1 MNMRVL
7 NWPAIGFGAAS
18 GLFASL
24 VLFAL
29 LFGVGRNTAVQI
41 GIMMFGFFVAGY
53 VSGRFALVEPQ
64 LSGGMAALILF
75 FLITVVTIS
84 GAGLNLIGIAV
95 FGIGAAIFGPL
106 GGAIGFH
113 RNNS

>member
-1 MNMRVL
+1 MNLRDL
-7 NWPAIGFGAAS
+7 NWPAIAFGAAS

-29 LFGVGRNTAVQI
+29 LFGIGQNTVAQI
-41 GIMMFGFFVAGY
+41 FILMFGFFVAGF

-64 LSGGMAALILF
+64 LSGGMAALLLF
-75 FLITVVTIS
+75 FVITVVTIS
-84 GAGLNLIGIAV
+84 GAGLNLLGIAV
-95 FGIGAAIFGPL
+95 FGVGAAVFGPL
-106 GGAIGFH
+106 GGTVGYR

>member
-1 MNMRVL
+1 MIDAWELWNE
-7 NWPAIGFGAAS
+7 PDIGFFAGRAEEYV
-18 GLFASL
+18 GLLKAGFL
-24 VLFAL
+24 
-29 LFGVGRNTAVQI
+29 

-95 FGIGAAIFGPL
+95 FGIGAAIFGPM
-106 GGAIGFH
+106 GGTIGYQ